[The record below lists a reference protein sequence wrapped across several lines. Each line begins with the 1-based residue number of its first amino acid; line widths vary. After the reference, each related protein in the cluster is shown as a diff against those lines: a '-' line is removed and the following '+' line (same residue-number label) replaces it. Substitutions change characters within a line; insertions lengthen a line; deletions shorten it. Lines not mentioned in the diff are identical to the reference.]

1 LEGPGVFFCFRRE
14 NKFMKP
20 RRDSWI
26 SAMTFAS
33 VGLSLL
39 PARASPPHQPRAV
52 CGRPS
57 ATVLRP
63 GFETSGWAYSGGQL

>member
-57 ATVLRP
+57 ATMHEAM
-63 GFETSGWAYSGGQL
+63 G